1 MKKPAILVAA
11 LLPLAA
17 AVAAPAPQGHPH
29 FDDGGTIQWQTKLP
43 DAKAVDGSGGGPA
56 TRVALAVVFH

>member
-1 MKKPAILVAA
+1 MKKPAILAAA

-43 DAKAVDGSGGGPA
+43 DAKAAAKAA
-56 TRVALAVVFH
+56 TKLILIEYGRAT